1 MYSLQW
7 LKIELKIFS
16 NRKIQILLR
25 EPNGDT
31 YFRVWIQLLII
42 AVECNRNGKLVIG
55 NNKPMTIENFSKIMG
70 KSKKKIEKIIQK
82 FLELNMLIVE
92 DGAYKIKN
100 WDKYQ
105 SIEPYEKYKEQN
117 RIRQQKYREKL
128 KSEKEE
134 SNVTITLDNTQEEN
148 KIKNI
153 LNKEGNENRSGFRK
167 CEFCNKKLKPVGLS
181 YLYANVNHDMVEYE
195 RCDCSEAIAFWKQYD
210 SKQNEK
216 EKQRK
221 YREIINKIYKDG
233 CIKKKLKYCNF
244 LNFDRFKDNQESLTT
259 LIKYTHL
266 CTENKVKDGIII
278 YGSIGYENTHLAASI
293 ANEIIRNKKI
303 ALLERTSSITD
314 RIKES
319 FNKTVTTESEIMEL
333 YSNVD
338 MLIIDDFGSET
349 ISKWALERLYRII
362 NNRYENELPIVITT
376 RYTREELMEKIAI
389 ENRKL
394 AEEFIQ
400 ILYKMCYGISL
411 IKNDRNAKEKASKSD
426 KTKC

>member
-7 LKIELKIFS
+7 LKLELKIFS

-25 EPNGDT
+25 EPDGDT

-92 DGAYKIKN
+92 EGAYKIKN

-153 LNKEGNENRSGFRK
+153 LNKEGGENRSGFRK
-167 CEFCNKKLKPVGLS
+167 CEF
-181 YLYANVNHDMVEYE
+181 
-195 RCDCSEAIAFWKQYD
+195 
-210 SKQNEK
+210 
-216 EKQRK
+216 
-221 YREIINKIYKDG
+221 
-233 CIKKKLKYCNF
+233 
-244 LNFDRFKDNQESLTT
+244 
-259 LIKYTHL
+259 
-266 CTENKVKDGIII
+266 
-278 YGSIGYENTHLAASI
+278 
-293 ANEIIRNKKI
+293 
-303 ALLERTSSITD
+303 
-314 RIKES
+314 
-319 FNKTVTTESEIMEL
+319 
-333 YSNVD
+333 
-338 MLIIDDFGSET
+338 
-349 ISKWALERLYRII
+349 
-362 NNRYENELPIVITT
+362 
-376 RYTREELMEKIAI
+376 
-389 ENRKL
+389 
-394 AEEFIQ
+394 
-400 ILYKMCYGISL
+400 
-411 IKNDRNAKEKASKSD
+411 
-426 KTKC
+426 

>member
-7 LKIELKIFS
+7 LKLELKIFS

-25 EPNGDT
+25 EPDGDT

-153 LNKEGNENRSGFRK
+153 LNKEGDEKRPGIRK
-167 CEFCNKKLKPVGLS
+167 CEF
-181 YLYANVNHDMVEYE
+181 
-195 RCDCSEAIAFWKQYD
+195 
-210 SKQNEK
+210 
-216 EKQRK
+216 
-221 YREIINKIYKDG
+221 
-233 CIKKKLKYCNF
+233 
-244 LNFDRFKDNQESLTT
+244 
-259 LIKYTHL
+259 
-266 CTENKVKDGIII
+266 
-278 YGSIGYENTHLAASI
+278 
-293 ANEIIRNKKI
+293 
-303 ALLERTSSITD
+303 
-314 RIKES
+314 
-319 FNKTVTTESEIMEL
+319 
-333 YSNVD
+333 
-338 MLIIDDFGSET
+338 
-349 ISKWALERLYRII
+349 
-362 NNRYENELPIVITT
+362 
-376 RYTREELMEKIAI
+376 
-389 ENRKL
+389 
-394 AEEFIQ
+394 
-400 ILYKMCYGISL
+400 
-411 IKNDRNAKEKASKSD
+411 
-426 KTKC
+426 

>member
-55 NNKPMTIENFSKIMG
+55 NNKPMTIENFSKIME
-70 KSKKKIEKIIQK
+70 KSKKKFEKIIQR

-153 LNKEGNENRSGFRK
+153 LNKEDDENRSRFRK
-167 CEFCNKKLKPVGLS
+167 CEF
-181 YLYANVNHDMVEYE
+181 
-195 RCDCSEAIAFWKQYD
+195 
-210 SKQNEK
+210 
-216 EKQRK
+216 
-221 YREIINKIYKDG
+221 
-233 CIKKKLKYCNF
+233 
-244 LNFDRFKDNQESLTT
+244 
-259 LIKYTHL
+259 
-266 CTENKVKDGIII
+266 
-278 YGSIGYENTHLAASI
+278 
-293 ANEIIRNKKI
+293 
-303 ALLERTSSITD
+303 
-314 RIKES
+314 
-319 FNKTVTTESEIMEL
+319 
-333 YSNVD
+333 
-338 MLIIDDFGSET
+338 
-349 ISKWALERLYRII
+349 
-362 NNRYENELPIVITT
+362 
-376 RYTREELMEKIAI
+376 
-389 ENRKL
+389 
-394 AEEFIQ
+394 
-400 ILYKMCYGISL
+400 
-411 IKNDRNAKEKASKSD
+411 
-426 KTKC
+426 

>member
-25 EPNGDT
+25 EPDGDT

-92 DGAYKIKN
+92 DEAYKIKN

-153 LNKEGNENRSGFRK
+153 LNK
-167 CEFCNKKLKPVGLS
+167 
-181 YLYANVNHDMVEYE
+181 H
-195 RCDCSEAIAFWKQYD
+195 I
-210 SKQNEK
+210 
-216 EKQRK
+216 
-221 YREIINKIYKDG
+221 KI
-233 CIKKKLKYCNF
+233 
-244 LNFDRFKDNQESLTT
+244 
-259 LIKYTHL
+259 
-266 CTENKVKDGIII
+266 
-278 YGSIGYENTHLAASI
+278 
-293 ANEIIRNKKI
+293 
-303 ALLERTSSITD
+303 
-314 RIKES
+314 
-319 FNKTVTTESEIMEL
+319 
-333 YSNVD
+333 
-338 MLIIDDFGSET
+338 
-349 ISKWALERLYRII
+349 
-362 NNRYENELPIVITT
+362 
-376 RYTREELMEKIAI
+376 
-389 ENRKL
+389 
-394 AEEFIQ
+394 
-400 ILYKMCYGISL
+400 
-411 IKNDRNAKEKASKSD
+411 
-426 KTKC
+426 